1 MAALVETAE
10 KDLHTAMDRVGAVAG
25 RHFEHADYEASLTAL
40 AGLRSA
46 VDGFFESVMVNA
58 EDPALRNN
66 RLWLLNDLHTAMN
79 RVADL
84 SKLAA

>member
-1 MAALVETAE
+1 
-10 KDLHTAMDRVGAVAG
+10 MDRVGAMAG
-25 RHFEHADYEASLTAL
+25 RHFARHDYEASLTEL

-58 EDPALRNN
+58 EDLTLRNN
-66 RLWLLNDLHTAMN
+66 RLWLLKDLHAAMN

-84 SKLAA
+84 SKLAS